1 MKRLPFFKN
10 PVLQISYP
18 MWRGRL
24 ILIFFGLCFFA
35 LAARAI
41 YLQGITTEFL
51 QQQGEKRYEQTLTLH
66 ASRGKILD
74 RHGVVLAA
82 SIPANAIAFQPKQ
95 HRGASAAKMQSLADL
110 LEIPVAE
117 LKKKAQKL
125 KTLFL
130 N

>member
-1 MKRLPFFKN
+1 MRRMPFFKN
-10 PVLQISYP
+10 PVLHMSYP

-24 ILIFFGLCFFA
+24 LLVLFGLGFLV

-51 QQQGEKRYEQTLTLH
+51 QQQGEKRYEHTLTLH

-82 SIPANAIAFQPKQ
+82 SIPANAIAFQPRQ
-95 HRGASAAKMQSLADL
+95 H
-110 LEIPVAE
+110 
-117 LKKKAQKL
+117 
-125 KTLFL
+125 T
-130 N
+130 